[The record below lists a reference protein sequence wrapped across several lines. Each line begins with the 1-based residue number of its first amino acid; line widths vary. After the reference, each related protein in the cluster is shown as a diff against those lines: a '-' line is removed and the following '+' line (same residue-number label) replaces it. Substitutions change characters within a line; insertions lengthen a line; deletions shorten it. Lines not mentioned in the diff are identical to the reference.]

1 MQTESPGNNESQDRV
16 WVKDIASGQAI
27 QSLFQITRLDLR
39 EFDRGKFL
47 LLRLGDKTGKISAV
61 MWEQAEEA
69 SKVIVEGDIVIVQGR
84 ASIYQGEMQV
94 KIKTITKF
102 EDQSQINITDFL
114 PSSPTPVKKLIADF
128 DEIIETI
135 ADEDYKEL
143 LLSFRCDDDLWN
155 RFTTAPGAKRWHHP
169 YIHGLLDHTLS
180 VVKICRLIAPFYPEI
195 NPDLLLTGAIF
206 HDCGKLEEYIYDTKI
221 DFSTEGRLVGH
232 LFQGSF
238 IVERLIT
245 QIDGFPAEKRML
257 LLHMMASHHGEIE
270 RSPVFPM
277 TIEACFLHHIENM
290 DAQMTAIRREM
301 KIAQNENKS
310 WTRYINLMGRALY
323 LGENQAPSNNTDE

>member
-1 MQTESPGNNESQDRV
+1 MQTESPGQSKSQEKV
-16 WVKDIASGQAI
+16 WVKDIVSGQTI
-27 QSLFQITRLDLR
+27 QSLFQITRIGLR

-47 LLRLGDKTGKISAV
+47 LLRLGDKTGKVSAV

-69 SKVIVEGDIVIVQGR
+69 SKAIDEGDLVIVQGR
-84 ASIYQGEMQV
+84 AGIYQDEMQI
-94 KIKTITKF
+94 KIKTIAKL
-102 EDQSQINITDFL
+102 EDLSQIDITDYL
-114 PSSPTPVKKLIADF
+114 PSSTTPVEELIADF

-135 ADEDYKEL
+135 SDEDYKEL
-143 LLSFRCDDDLWN
+143 LISFRCDENLWN
-155 RFTTAPGAKRWHHP
+155 RFATAPGAKRWHHP

-195 NPDLLLTGAIF
+195 NPDLLLTGAVF
-206 HDCGKLEEYIYDTKI
+206 HDCGKLDEYIYDTKI
-221 DFSTEGRLVGH
+221 DFSTEGRLIGH

-245 QIDGFPAEKRML
+245 QIDGFPKEKRTL

-277 TIEACFLHHIENM
+277 TIEACLLHHIENM

-301 KIAQNENKS
+301 NIAQKENKS

-323 LGENQAPSNNTDE
+323 LGENQAPSHNTDE